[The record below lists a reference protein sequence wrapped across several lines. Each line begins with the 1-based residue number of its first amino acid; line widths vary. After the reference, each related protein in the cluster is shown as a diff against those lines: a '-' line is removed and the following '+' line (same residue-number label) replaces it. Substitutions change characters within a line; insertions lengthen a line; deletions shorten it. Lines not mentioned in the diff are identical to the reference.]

1 MSHEKTKENTIRWSS
16 SLFSLEELLRKN
28 SFFSVTRIAP
38 HFQKQRMCRRK
49 YDALSERMALSI
61 QTLNERTPRVEIM
74 AEIFPV

>member
-28 SFFSVTRIAP
+28 AFFSVTRIAP

-49 YDALSERMALSI
+49 YEALSERMALSI
-61 QTLNERTPRVEIM
+61 QTLNERTPRVEII
-74 AEIFPV
+74 AENFPV